1 MHTLTLI
8 ERSLAAKRGL
18 FSLLAK
24 RWSATGATGRSKPAA
39 SSGDSAVES
48 LQRIA
53 DFSHDGEKL
62 FLLLHGA
69 GATGKTRLMLQAGAS
84 LAETGTQVLWAE
96 AASMARS
103 SNWFLTLPRER
114 PTVLLLDEP
123 DDPDL
128 LKVLL
133 EQLSQPG
140 ARWKV
145 VVAVRSPND
154 PVVGW
159 LTRGQLAART
169 ATLELSGLS
178 KIQASEALQGM
189 LDTTDN
195 KLGEEGATEVAR
207 FLDGFPG
214 WLEIAARLITRN
226 SLQHLPTSTSD
237 MARQYLHEI
246 LYSQKALPAE
256 PLKCLLRQVALYG
269 RVNRQDAAAVAGLAE
284 QCGLTQDE
292 VLTALNEQVRRRVLV
307 ERGAYDRLVDIKP
320 DVMRDFILQ
329 DWLTIPATSHRWEV
343 SQDAVDLSRRAGD
356 LLRSEDGTREA
367 NALLQALGRT
377 ELMLRL
383 DGKNIDLLGGFFNEI
398 ETQAAGALPSHLM
411 RLVDAVQAVA
421 EVRPGDAVR
430 VSRLF
435 RGLAPQPE
443 ELGLIRKWTIG
454 KAEVIGK
461 LPWMLFHAAR
471 GAEESTTRSALLNEV
486 LEIAV
491 LQGTAERRSG
501 DNAVSLIPRII
512 AGGPDVGFDYTAE
525 AGAIALHR
533 LDALAAGTS
542 SSEEA
547 LASRILLDPLVSA
560 ERTQTWADAGS
571 FHVAKLLI
579 SNDSLAGGVR
589 AKRNRRGAWHPHGFR
604 SLLH

>member
-1 MHTLTLI
+1 
-8 ERSLAAKRGL
+8 
-18 FSLLAK
+18 
-24 RWSATGATGRSKPAA
+24 
-39 SSGDSAVES
+39 
-48 LQRIA
+48 
-53 DFSHDGEKL
+53 
-62 FLLLHGA
+62 
-69 GATGKTRLMLQAGAS
+69 MLQAGAS

-343 SQDAVDLSRRAGD
+343 SQGAVDLSRRAGD

-589 AKRNRRGAWHPHGFR
+589 AKRNRRGAWRPHGFR